1 MTVKKIRPSTHLIK
15 RAFSPSHNLSFE
27 NEEKPIFIIGSGR
40 SGNTLL
46 RRILMNDPRIYIPPE
61 TYVLGQIIRDF
72 DKYSRLEWST
82 LLHLVLNHLSLSEDF
97 KYFPTPYLRPLY
109 QNLLKAKEN
118 ERCLSTILSEFY
130 LYMAAI
136 VKPNANRWGDK
147 TPLNTASLDKID
159 KVFPK
164 AQYIH
169 LVRNVH
175 DVCLS
180 YVNMGR
186 YKTYQEAANRWKTAN
201 QKIEKF
207 KKYSGERVKTITY
220 ENLVQS
226 PEIQV
231 RAICEFLGQKY
242 DPLFVTDNPTA
253 KVLGDVNV
261 GHYNN
266 VQKNISDKSIG
277 NGVKAIEKDIKAE
290 IFAIAGALMKHYGYG
305 EN

>member
-1 MTVKKIRPSTHLIK
+1 MTIKKIRPSAHLIK
-15 RAFSPSHNLSFE
+15 RAFSPPHNLYCE
-27 NEEKPIFIIGSGR
+27 NQDKPIFIVGSGR

-46 RRILMNDPRIYIPPE
+46 RRILMNDPSIYIPPE

-72 DKYSRLEWST
+72 DRYSRLEWST
-82 LLHLVLNHLSLSEDF
+82 LIHLVLNHLSLSEDF

-109 QNLLKAKEN
+109 QNLLMAKES
-118 ERCLSTILSEFY
+118 ERCLSTILSGFY
-130 LYMAAI
+130 LYMASK
-136 VKPNANRWGDK
+136 VKPTATRWGDK

-159 KVFPK
+159 EVFPN

-169 LVRNVH
+169 LVRNIH

-201 QKIEKF
+201 QKIEEF
-207 KKYSGERVKTITY
+207 KNHSGQRVKTITY
-220 ENLVQS
+220 EDLVRS

-231 RAICEFLGQKY
+231 GAICEFLKLEY
-242 DPLFVTDNPTA
+242 DPRLLTDSPTA
-253 KVLGDVNV
+253 EVLGDVNV
-261 GHYNN
+261 SHYSN
-266 VQKNISDKSIG
+266 VQKDISDKSIG
-277 NGVKAIEKDIKAE
+277 NGVKEIEKEIRAE
-290 IFAIAGALMKHYGYG
+290 IFVIAGALMNHYGYG